1 MNTSLLK
8 KSKLMITAIIC
19 CAHFGFAQEAEFVK
33 EQGTAMS
40 RVVIDF
46 KAVALTNALNKSPKK
61 PIEFIGNKKARE
73 IKEVMPSLLGRTVFV
88 DPHKEETNV
97 NRTFAPN
104 PSPSP
109 LYNFN
114 ALNDDARFIPPDVNG
129 AVGPNHLMTT
139 LNSQVR
145 IQDRQGNV
153 ISTVDLSA
161 FWAPIGGLGQ
171 VYDPKVLYDHQ
182 ANRWMIVTSANPQL
196 NTSCTLLGVSQTNDP
211 TGSWNL
217 YKVDVDPTNTM
228 WVDYPSIG
236 FNDKW
241 IVVQMNL
248 FPMSGSSATSHQ
260 IYVWDKDDVY
270 ANGTGVYTLFKI
282 TNESTAVVCPSIHYD
297 NSVSKMFVIR
307 TISGTNGGRG
317 SIGMRTISGPKASPS
332 LSTETVIQTALGV
345 TWTSSGN
352 NNGDFAPQLGT
363 TNKVATNDHRM
374 RQVVVRDGKVWA
386 VHTVFLP
393 AGTPT
398 RSSVQYWQLD
408 TVGAVLQRGRIDDPT
423 GTNFYSFPSIAVN
436 NKNDVLIG
444 YASFAANRYP
454 SGSYSFRR
462 NNDPINTFRDEYIF
476 KYGENTYFKNFGS
489 TRNRWGDYTNTVVDP
504 TNDSVFWTIQEYS
517 GSGSNQWATWWAAVD
532 ADAQVPDFSADKIYT
547 CVGQPVSF
555 TNTSNFSGSN
565 ISWTFTGGNPATST
579 DPNPSVVY
587 NTSGRYRVTL
597 TVDGKVQQKDAYI
610 NVTNA
615 PNKIINKGAGTP
627 CEGKAIALTAAQAG
641 AKYLW
646 SNGATTRTIN
656 VTQSGTY
663 SCEITSANGLCT
675 ITSDSVT
682 LNFAPAPTVTFASLA
697 TVTNTTPAFALTGG
711 APAGGTYTG
720 TGVANG
726 NFDPAIAGVGSHIIT
741 YSFTNNEGCVG
752 TDTSSI
758 IVTNAV
764 GINNEARLN
773 YFDITPNPS
782 KGLLKLNVV
791 STNSNELKLQVIDQ
805 LGKII
810 LEKEYVG
817 TNKKVSE
824 ELNLSSL
831 PKGVYFIRAEMGDA
845 SETKKVVIE

>member
-1 MNTSLLK
+1 MNTSLLN
-8 KSKLMITAIIC
+8 KSKLLITAFIC
-19 CAHFGFAQEAEFVK
+19 CAHIGFAQEAEYVK
-33 EQGTAMS
+33 EKGTAMT
-40 RVVIDF
+40 RAVINF
-46 KAVALTNALNKSPKK
+46 KAVALTNALNQTPKK
-61 PIEFIGNKKARE
+61 PIELIGNKKARE
-73 IKEVMPSLLGRTVFV
+73 IKEVMPSLVGRTVFV
-88 DPHKEETNV
+88 DPHKEQANA
-97 NRTFAPN
+97 NKTFAPN

-109 LYNFN
+109 INNFN

-145 IQDRQGNV
+145 IQDRQGNT
-153 ISTVDLSA
+153 ISTVNLA
-161 FWAPIGGLGQ
+161 TFWAAVGGLGT
-171 VYDPKVLYDHQ
+171 VYDPKILYDHV

-196 NTSCTLLGVSQTNDP
+196 NTSCTLLGVSQTSDP
-211 TGSWNL
+211 TGNWNL
-217 YKVDVDPTNTM
+217 YKVDVDPSNTM

-248 FPMSGSSATSHQ
+248 FSMPGSSATSHQ
-260 IYVWDKDDVY
+260 IYVWDKADVY
-270 ANGTGVYTLFKI
+270 ANGTGVFTLFNI
-282 TNESTAVVCPSIHYD
+282 TNESTAVVVPSIHYD
-297 NSVSKMFVIR
+297 NSVSRMFVVR

-317 SIGMRTISGPKASPS
+317 SIGMRTITGSTASPS
-332 LSTETVIQTALGV
+332 LSTETVIQAPVGV

-363 TNKVATNDHRM
+363 TNRVATNDHRM
-374 RQVVVRDGKVWA
+374 RHVVVRNGKVWA

-408 TVGAVLQRGRIDDPT
+408 TTGAVLQRGRIDDAT
-423 GTNFYSFPSIAVN
+423 GKNFYSFPSLAVN

-444 YASFAANRYP
+444 YASFAADRYP

-517 GSGSNQWATWWAAVD
+517 GATANQWATWWAAVD
-532 ADAQVPDFSADKIYT
+532 PDAQVADFSANKIYA
-547 CVGQPVSF
+547 CVNEPITF
-555 TNTSNFSGSN
+555 TNISNFTGTN
-565 ISWTFTGGNPATST
+565 ISWTFAGGTPATST
-579 DPNPSVVY
+579 DASPNVIFSAP
-587 NTSGRYRVTL
+587 GRYKVTL
-597 TVDGKVQQKDAYI
+597 TVDGKLQQKEAYI
-610 NVTNA
+610 NITNA
-615 PNKIINKGAGTP
+615 PSKIINKGAGTP
-627 CEGKAIALTAAQAG
+627 CEGKAIALTAATAG

-646 SNGATTRTIN
+646 NNGATTRTIN
-656 VTQSGTY
+656 ATASGTY
-663 SCEITSANGLCT
+663 YCEITSANGLCT

-682 LNFAPAPTVTFASLA
+682 LNFAAGPAVSFASLA
-697 TVTNTTPAFALTGG
+697 SVTNTTPAFALTGG
-711 APAGGTYTG
+711 SPAGGTYTG
-720 TGVANG
+720 TGVSNG
-726 NFDPAIAGVGSHIIT
+726 SFDPAIAGVGSHLIT
-741 YSFTNNEGCVG
+741 YTFTNTDGCSG
-752 TDTSSI
+752 TDTSTI
-758 IVTNAV
+758 IVTSSV
-764 GINNEARLN
+764 GINNDARLN
-773 YFDITPNPS
+773 FFDITPNPS

-805 LGKII
+805 LGKIV
-810 LEKEYVG
+810 LEREFVG
-817 TNKKVSE
+817 TNNKVSD

-831 PKGVYFIRAEMGDA
+831 PKGIYFIRAEMGDA

>member
-1 MNTSLLK
+1 MNTFLLN
-8 KSKLMITAIIC
+8 KSKLLITAFIC
-19 CAHFGFAQEAEFVK
+19 CAHIGFAQEAEFVK
-33 EQGTAMS
+33 ERGAAMTHA
-40 RVVIDF
+40 VIDF
-46 KAVALTNALNKSPKK
+46 KAVALTNALNKSPKR
-61 PIEFIGNKKARE
+61 PIELIGNKKARE
-73 IKEVMPSLLGRTVFV
+73 IKEVMPSLVGRTVFV
-88 DPHKEETNV
+88 DPHKETTNA
-97 NRTFAPN
+97 NKTFAPN

-109 LYNFN
+109 INNFN
-114 ALNDDARFIPPDVNG
+114 ALNDDARYIPPDVNG

-145 IQDRQGNV
+145 IQTREGVV

-161 FWAPIGGLGQ
+161 FWSAVGGLGQ
-171 VYDPKVLYDHQ
+171 VYDPKILYDHQ

-196 NTSCTLLGVSQTNDP
+196 NTSCTLLGVSQTSDP
-211 TGSWNL
+211 TGTWNL

-248 FPMSGSSATSHQ
+248 FSMAGSTATSHQ
-260 IYVWDKDDVY
+260 IYVWDKADIY

-297 NSVSKMFVIR
+297 NSVSKMFVVR

-317 SIGMRTISGPKASPS
+317 SIGMRTISGPTANPV
-332 LSTETVIQTALGV
+332 LSTETVIQAPVGV

-363 TNKVATNDHRM
+363 TNRVATNDHRM

-386 VHTVFLP
+386 VHSVFLP

-408 TVGAVLQRGRIDDPT
+408 TTGAVLQRGRIDDAT
-423 GTNFYSFPSIAVN
+423 GKNFYSFPSIAVN

-444 YASFAANRYP
+444 FASFAADRYP
-454 SGSYSFRR
+454 SGSYAFRR

-476 KYGENTYFKNFGS
+476 KYGENTYFKNFGG
-489 TRNRWGDYTNTVVDP
+489 TRNRWGDYTNTVIDP

-517 GSGSNQWATWWAAVD
+517 GSGTNSWATWWAAVD
-532 ADAQVPDFSADKIYT
+532 PDAQVPDFSADKIYT
-547 CVGQPVSF
+547 CVNQPVTF
-555 TNTSNFSGSN
+555 TNASNFTGSS
-565 ISWTFTGGNPATST
+565 ISWTFAGGTPATST
-579 DPNPSVVY
+579 DASPSVVFGAP
-587 NTSGRYRVTL
+587 GRYKVTL

-615 PNKIINKGAGTP
+615 PNKIVNKGAGTP

-646 SNGATTRTIN
+646 NNGATTRTIN
-656 VTQSGTY
+656 ATLSGIY
-663 SCEITSANGLCT
+663 YCEITSANGLCT
-675 ITSDSVT
+675 VISDSVT
-682 LNFAPAPTVTFASLA
+682 LNFAAAPTVSFASLA
-697 TVTNTTPAFALTGG
+697 SVTNTTPAFALTGG
-711 APAGGTYTG
+711 TPTGGTYTG
-720 TGVANG
+720 TGVTN
-726 NFDPAIAGVGSHIIT
+726 NEFNPAIAGVGTHTIT
-741 YSFTNNEGCVG
+741 YTYTNTDGCSA
-752 TDTSSI
+752 TDTSA
-758 IVTNAV
+758 IVVTSSV
-764 GINNEARLN
+764 GIDNDARLN

-791 STNSNELKLQVIDQ
+791 STNSNKLKLQVIDQ

-810 LEKEYVG
+810 LEREFIG
-817 TNKKVSE
+817 NNNKVSE

-831 PKGVYFIRAEMGDA
+831 PKGIYFIRAAMGDA